1 MPDPFWER
9 APKGKLHRPDGPEQ
23 EVLANGMQCGDRI
36 TGIIKGWWESEYGPL
51 RGDIATQFA
60 AALKYP
66 IDLPLGTGEV
76 RTPFTEAATFHN
88 ADDVPILA
96 WSVAPSGFS
105 CAVVVDMAERGQSNY
120 PDCQVI
126 QGTIN
131 ELLPR
136 VIQEQYR
143 IGFNP

>member
-66 IDLPLGTGEV
+66 IDLPTDIVEGNN
-76 RTPFTEAATFHN
+76 AATTRTCLLGKVR
-88 ADDVPILA
+88 ADQPA
-96 WSVAPSGFS
+96 SWSNQRYG
-105 CAVVVDMAERGQSNY
+105 
-120 PDCQVI
+120 
-126 QGTIN
+126 
-131 ELLPR
+131 LWLPTL
-136 VIQEQYR
+136 ECTCYA
-143 IGFNP
+143 GA